1 MVLVEEV
8 KTPKKAKVEVLWCYI
23 NAMIIIIIIIIII
36 IMTMITIMI
45 ILIIISIYLALFSY
59 SSRYSRCFQKQCD

>member
-23 NAMIIIIIIIIII
+23 NAMIIIIIIII

>member
-23 NAMIIIIIIIIII
+23 NAMIIIIIIIII